1 LVLTGFLIPVTT
13 AGVSISTVLIF
24 LFWLMGGRFQEK
36 WERIRRNPIALLCLI
51 LYGLMAIGI
60 FYSTASWDEGYHMWI
75 KFRKLLLAPILMTLL
90 ETEVWRKRA
99 FFALMGGIV
108 LTLILSYFLALGW
121 WEGGKAYRL
130 YSAAGVPM
138 RDFFVFKGHIT
149 QNFFMAFFAYCC
161 WTGALLIEDRRWKI
175 ALGVIAAFAVVNVFF
190 LVEGRIGYLIL
201 LALLG
206 LTMVRYFAK
215 QLLWAGLAVM
225 LLVGGVFML
234 SDNFQSRTLAIWDE
248 IEQYQKQDTVTATGL
263 RLEWYRNSMHL
274 IAEHPFFGTGTA
286 SVKPE
291 MDKMT
296 VGREGFATTN
306 PHNEYLNL
314 WIQLGFLGTGLF
326 IAMLYWQWRLSAS
339 LPPLAEQLARGFVLA
354 FAMGCLL
361 NSFVMDF
368 TEGHFFA
375 YLSAVFFSGIST
387 PINRL
392 PIRQPGP

>member
-1 LVLTGFLIPVTT
+1 
-13 AGVSISTVLIF
+13 
-24 LFWLMGGRFQEK
+24 
-36 WERIRRNPIALLCLI
+36 
-51 LYGLMAIGI
+51 
-60 FYSTASWDEGYHMWI
+60 
-75 KFRKLLLAPILMTLL
+75 
-90 ETEVWRKRA
+90 
-99 FFALMGGIV
+99 
-108 LTLILSYFLALGW
+108 
-121 WEGGKAYRL
+121 
-130 YSAAGVPM
+130 M

-161 WTGALLIEDRRWKI
+161 WTGALLIEDWRWKL
-175 ALGVIAAFAVVNVFF
+175 ALGIIAAFAVINVFF
-190 LVEGRIGYLIL
+190 LVEGRIGYPIL
-201 LALLG
+201 VILLG

-215 QLLWAGLAVM
+215 QLLWAGLALM
-225 LLVGGVFML
+225 LLIGGVFML
-234 SDNFQSRTLAIWDE
+234 SDTFQSRTLAIWDE

-263 RLEWYRNSMHL
+263 RLEWYRNSIHL

-296 VGREGFATTN
+296 AGREGFATTN

-326 IAMLYWQWRLSAS
+326 IAILYWQWRLSAS
-339 LPPLAEQLARGFVLA
+339 LPPLAEQLAQGFVLA

-375 YLSAVFFSGIST
+375 YLSAVFFCGVSKPTNT
-387 PINRL
+387 P
-392 PIRQPGP
+392 PAHPPEP